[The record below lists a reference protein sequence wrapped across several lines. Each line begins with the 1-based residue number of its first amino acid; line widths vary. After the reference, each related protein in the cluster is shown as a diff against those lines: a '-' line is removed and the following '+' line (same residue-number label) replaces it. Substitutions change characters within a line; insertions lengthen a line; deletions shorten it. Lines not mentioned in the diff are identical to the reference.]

1 MYSEQG
7 INNTINISTTS
18 LTNATQLTVIGNN
31 NSVYIG
37 RGLGSKNIKLGYFEA
52 SSLIFYLNLHA
63 GG

>member
-37 RGLGSKNIKLGYFEA
+37 NNCKIVSSNIRLKE
-52 SSLIFYLNLHA
+52 II
-63 GG
+63 